1 MVVVT
6 GVRIGISQGEQAA
19 IEKAVAELGV
29 GAGQVKNA
37 YIIKASVDARRRTN
51 MSMVYSVGLELT
63 SDESAAVKRAD
74 KPCVTLREEREYTL
88 AYGTQALQGRPV
100 VVGFGPAGMFAG
112 LLLARNGYCPL
123 VLERGGDVDARV
135 HAVEGFWQSGTLDT
149 STNVQFGEGGAGTFS
164 DGKLTTRI
172 GDPRCAWVLRELVRF
187 GAPSEILYKAKPH
200 IGTDLL
206 RGIVKAI
213 RQEIQA
219 LGGEIRFCTQLED
232 IDITPG
238 GVRSITAGGEVIPAQ
253 AVVLAVG
260 HSARDT
266 FELLLSKQL
275 VLEPKPFSVGVRIE
289 HLQSEI
295 DQGLFGEFAG
305 HPALGKGE
313 YQLSHRRGER
323 AVYTFCMCPGG
334 TVVPA
339 ASEDGGVVVN
349 GMSEFAR
356 DKTNANSALVV
367 SVDGHDFG
375 GSAMGAIEF
384 QRRLERAAFA
394 AGGGGYKAPA
404 QTVGEFIKGR
414 TGLDTGKVQPSYAL
428 GVKPANMLDLF
439 PQAITDMLRLG
450 LLVFDGKLK
459 GFAARDAVLTGVET
473 RTSSPV
479 RILRGES
486 GESISAGGLYPC
498 GEGAGYAGGIISAA
512 VDGLKT
518 AESIIAKYGGQRRT
532 TCG

>member
-6 GVRIGISQGEQAA
+6 GVRIGINQGEQAA

-29 GAGQVKNA
+29 RESDVKNA

-51 MSMVYSVGLELT
+51 MSMVYSVGLELAA
-63 SDESAAVKRAD
+63 DESGAVKRAD
-74 KPCVTLREEREYTL
+74 KPAVTLREEQEYTL
-88 AYGTQALQGRPV
+88 TYGKQTLQNRPI

-112 LLLARNGYCPL
+112 LLLARSGYCPL
-123 VLERGGDVDARV
+123 ILERGGDVDARV

-187 GAPSEILYKAKPH
+187 GAPGEILYKAKPH

-213 RQEIQA
+213 RQEIQS

-232 IDITPG
+232 IGITQG
-238 GVRSITAGGEVIPAQ
+238 GVQSVTAGGELIPAQ

-275 VLEPKPFSVGVRIE
+275 ALEPKPFSVGVRIE

-295 DQGLFGEFAG
+295 DKGLFGEFAG

-356 DKTNANSALVV
+356 DKANANAALVV
-367 SVDGHDFG
+367 SVDGRDFG
-375 GSAMGAIEF
+375 GSPMAAIEF
-384 QRRLERAAFA
+384 QRGLERAAFA

-414 TGLDTGKVQPSYAL
+414 TGLETGKVQPSYAL

-439 PQAITDMLRLG
+439 PQYITDMLRLG
-450 LLVFDGKLK
+450 LLVFDGKLS

-486 GESISAGGLYPC
+486 GESVSAGGLYPC

-518 AESIIAKYGGQRRT
+518 AESIIAKYAGNAR
-532 TCG
+532 